1 MKINK
6 KIISLAIA
14 GVAML
19 APMTSQ
25 IAVVSADTAN
35 TQTDTNK
42 QNTNKAAVT
51 SVNSKK
57 AEPEPKLHSIR
68 EKANWS
74 KQHKR
79 ANRAF
84 NQLVKQGQKLSPQ
97 KQVVLYQK
105 CLKHFQLINTKYTK
119 RFTKQLRAEIK
130 WLKTQI
136 LLANDHDEFLPYPAV
151 NNTNKPE
158 KPKSAKTSKEVI

>member
-6 KIISLAIA
+6 KIISSAIA

-19 APMTSQ
+19 APITSQ
-25 IAVVSADTAN
+25 VAVVSADTVN

-51 SVNSKK
+51 SANPKK
-57 AEPEPKLHSIR
+57 AEPEPKHSIR

-84 NQLVKQGQKLSPQ
+84 NQLVKQGQKLITTRTSCTLP
-97 KQVVLYQK
+97 KM
-105 CLKHFQLINTKYTK
+105 F
-119 RFTKQLRAEIK
+119 
-130 WLKTQI
+130 KT
-136 LLANDHDEFLPYPAV
+136 L
-151 NNTNKPE
+151 
-158 KPKSAKTSKEVI
+158 